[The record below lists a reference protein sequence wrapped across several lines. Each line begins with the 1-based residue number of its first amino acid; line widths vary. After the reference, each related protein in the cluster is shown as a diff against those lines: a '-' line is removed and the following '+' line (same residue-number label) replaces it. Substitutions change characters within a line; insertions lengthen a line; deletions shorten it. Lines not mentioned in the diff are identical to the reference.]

1 MPPAHAEGSRALSPR
16 QVVYE
21 RLELARE
28 MLELVLEQGAEV
40 LQPDMLTGIRQAYA
54 LLARVLPRPR
64 RKTGRKQRGPT

>member
-1 MPPAHAEGSRALSPR
+1 MPPAHEEGSHSLSPR

-40 LQPDMLTGIRQAYA
+40 LKPDMLTGIRQAYV

-64 RKTGRKQRGPT
+64 RKTGRKHRGTT